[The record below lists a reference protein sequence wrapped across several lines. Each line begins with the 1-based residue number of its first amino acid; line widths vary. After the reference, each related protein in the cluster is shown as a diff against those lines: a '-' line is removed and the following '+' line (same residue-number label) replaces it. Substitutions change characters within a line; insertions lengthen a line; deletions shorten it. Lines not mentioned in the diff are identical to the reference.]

1 MRGVVKKMLY
11 LNVPFSEKDEA
22 KSKYARWDPEKKK
35 WYATNEKYYYRFVKW
50 IEGES
55 VATNNVY
62 IAVMDREC
70 WKCKN
75 ETPVYG
81 FAIRSK
87 DIIDITGKT
96 DDIEEYTGFDT
107 VIISISSDIPEKVR
121 KYLIENTKCE
131 MRFSKTIQS
140 SYFANVCTHC
150 NAIQGDYFV
159 YDEVDSFTGV
169 ETTMLEENPIS
180 YISFNL
186 VNDIPLGYE
195 AGDQIVAPSVKIFN
209 ENNIVE
215 SGISIE

>member
-1 MRGVVKKMLY
+1 MLY

-35 WYATNEKYYYRFVKW
+35 WYATNEKYYYRFSKW

-81 FAIRSK
+81 FAVRSK
-87 DIIDITGKT
+87 DIIDITGET

-107 VIISISSDIPEKVR
+107 VIIPIGSNDVPEEVR
-121 KYLIENTKCE
+121 KYLSESTKCE
-131 MRFSKTIQS
+131 IRFSKTIKK
-140 SYFANVCTHC
+140 SYFSNICTHC
-150 NAIQGDYFV
+150 NTLQGNHFV
-159 YDEVDSFTGV
+159 YDEVDSFTGI

-180 YISFNL
+180 YIKFKL
-186 VNDIPLGYE
+186 VNDIPLIYE
-195 AGDQIVAPSVKIFN
+195 AGDHIVAPPVKIFD
-209 ENNIVE
+209 ENNIIE